1 VDCAA
6 CCRRDRGRRNRS
18 RAIGWR
24 PCGHRQARVEWAV
37 GVADAGA
44 DVLPVWGG
52 ADADTSRLAVQ
63 RADAGADVDVLS
75 DSVRADARPDS
86 GAVADRSRAD
96 PGADIFWSPVR
107 RAG

>member
-6 CCRRDRGRRNRS
+6 SCRGDRGRRNRS

-24 PCGHRQARVEWAV
+24 PCGHRQARVDWAV

-44 DVLPVWGG
+44 DVIAVWGG
-52 ADADTSRLAVQ
+52 ADADTVRLAVQ
-63 RADAGADVDVLS
+63 RADAGADVLS
-75 DSVRADARPDS
+75 DSVRADAGSDS
-86 GAVADRSRAD
+86 GAVADRSRTD